1 MFRLI
6 LSTIIGFMI
15 GRERKKHKKTA
26 GGGRTMA
33 IVSLGAC
40 MIALLTDE
48 IFQISGMTFNYTR
61 LMAGGI
67 GGISFIG
74 AGIIWKHKNDIEGL
88 TTASTL
94 FSLIPINYFIGL
106 GYYYHGILSA
116 VLVFIIL
123 ESKYWKK

>member
-1 MFRLI
+1 MLRLI
-6 LSTIIGFMI
+6 LSTVIGFLI
-15 GRERKKHKKTA
+15 GRERKKHKKSA

-40 MIALLTDE
+40 MIAILTKE
-48 IFQISGMTFNYTR
+48 IFGINDVMFNYTR

-94 FSLIPINYFIGL
+94 FALIPIAQL
-106 GYYYHGILSA
+106 
-116 VLVFIIL
+116 
-123 ESKYWKK
+123 